1 MSSAHN
7 AVIHPVSVAF
17 PHTATSPGRLVFA
30 NRALKAAAGF
40 WYVVVLI
47 GQLIFAFA
55 IASYFGLTAARGAM
69 DKWGRVLTHGII
81 PGDHIGN
88 TALVVHIVSA
98 VFIILSGSIQ
108 LLPQVRRIA
117 PTFHRWNG
125 RAYMVTAFTVSLGGL
140 YLMWVR
146 GTVGGLVAHIAQTID
161 AFLIMLCAVMA
172 LRYALARDFKT
183 HRRWALRLYLVVS
196 ASLFVR
202 AATIL
207 FAIGADPG
215 VTINVIAFAQYLF
228 PLAVLELYLR
238 VQDRGTAA
246 ARIAVAGFLV
256 ILTLG
261 LGAGIATATTALFR
275 PRIKAA
281 FDTRTSIGDV
291 LAATIASSGIEAA
304 ERQYRQLKT
313 APPTNYNF
321 GEPELNGLGYQLLR
335 ANKFDDAVRIF
346 QLNVEGYPKSA
357 NAWDSLAEGYMDAGN
372 QPLAIANYQKSLG
385 MNPKNANAVQMLKK
399 LETR

>member
-7 AVIHPVSVAF
+7 AVIHPVSIAF
-17 PHTATSPGRLVFA
+17 PDTAASPGRLVFA
-30 NRALKAAAGF
+30 HRALKAAAGF

-55 IASYFGLTAARGAM
+55 IASYFGLTAARGAT

-81 PGDHIGN
+81 PGDHMGN
-88 TALVVHIVSA
+88 TALVVHLFSA

-108 LLPQVRRIA
+108 LLPQVRRFA
-117 PTFHRWNG
+117 PKFHRWNG

-215 VTINVIAFAQYLF
+215 VTINVVAFAQYLV

-238 VQDRGTAA
+238 AQERGTTT
-246 ARIAVAGFLV
+246 ARIAVASFLV

-261 LGAGIATATTALFR
+261 LGTGIAAATNTLFK

-291 LAATIASSGIEAA
+291 LAATIASSGIDAA
-304 ERQYRQLKT
+304 EQQYHQLKA
-313 APPTNYNF
+313 APPANYNF
-321 GEPELNGLGYQLLR
+321 AEAELNGLGYQLLR
-335 ANKFDDAVRIF
+335 ANNFDGAIRIF
-346 QLNVEGYPKSA
+346 QLNVKAYPKSA
-357 NAWDSLAEGYMDAGN
+357 NVWDSLAEGYMGAGN
-372 QPLAIANYQKSLG
+372 KPLAIANYQKSLG
-385 MNPKNANAVQMLKK
+385 MNPKNANAVQMLRK